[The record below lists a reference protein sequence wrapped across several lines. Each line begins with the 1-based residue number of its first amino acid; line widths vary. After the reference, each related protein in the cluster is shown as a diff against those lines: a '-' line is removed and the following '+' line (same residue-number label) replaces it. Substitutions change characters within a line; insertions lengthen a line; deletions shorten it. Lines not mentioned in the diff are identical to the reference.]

1 MQDGQILILF
11 KSVVTSWVVCNTE
24 DMTESRGMAQH
35 RFPPAGSG
43 VSVFVVSLVCEL
55 ALIDPFL
62 KKIIYFYLAVPGC
75 NCRMRDL

>member
-24 DMTESRGMAQH
+24 DMTESRGMVQH
-35 RFPPAGSG
+35 RFQPAGSG

-55 ALIDPFL
+55 ALIDFFFL
-62 KKIIYFYLAVPGC
+62 IIYFYLAVPGC
-75 NCRMRDL
+75 SCRMRDP

>member
-35 RFPPAGSG
+35 RFQPAGSG

-55 ALIDPFL
+55 ALIDFFFFKL
-62 KKIIYFYLAVPGC
+62 FIFIWLCQVVVAA
-75 NCRMRDL
+75 